1 MPSFMDTPVR
11 NFTKNLL
18 KKKIYKFFGETIK
31 LLELEEQKQINNTK
45 INELDN
51 LSLLIADCE
60 DFKEFT
66 LKELIKVQS
75 NNA

>member
-1 MPSFMDTPVR
+1 MDTPVR

-66 LKELIKVQS
+66 LKELTKVHS

>member
-1 MPSFMDTPVR
+1 MDTPVR

-66 LKELIKVQS
+66 LKELTKVQS

>member
-1 MPSFMDTPVR
+1 MDTPVR

-31 LLELEEQKQINNTK
+31 PLELEEQKQINNTK

-66 LKELIKVQS
+66 LKELTKVQS

>member
-1 MPSFMDTPVR
+1 MDTPVR

-18 KKKIYKFFGETIK
+18 KKIIYKFFGETIK

-66 LKELIKVQS
+66 LKELTKVQS

>member
-1 MPSFMDTPVR
+1 MDTPVR

-45 INELDN
+45 TNELDN

-66 LKELIKVQS
+66 LKELTKVQS

>member
-1 MPSFMDTPVR
+1 MDTPVR

-31 LLELEEQKQINNTK
+31 LLEFEEPKQINNTK

-66 LKELIKVQS
+66 LKELTKVQS

>member
-66 LKELIKVQS
+66 LKELTKVKS

>member
-66 LKELIKVQS
+66 LKELTKVQS

>member
-66 LKELIKVQS
+66 LKELTKVQN

>member
-1 MPSFMDTPVR
+1 MDTPVR

-45 INELDN
+45 IKELDN

-66 LKELIKVQS
+66 LKELTKVQS

>member
-1 MPSFMDTPVR
+1 MDTPVR

-18 KKKIYKFFGETIK
+18 KKKIHKFFGETIK

-66 LKELIKVQS
+66 LKELTKVQS

>member
-1 MPSFMDTPVR
+1 MDTPVR

-60 DFKEFT
+60 DSKEFT
-66 LKELIKVQS
+66 LKELTKVQS